1 MCAAGQGGAAVRRT
15 AIVVCAGVGDNANGQ
30 AAARTMNGLVKGEL
44 FVSASQ
50 RIESFPSAG
59 EDPQELHRYTLTAA
73 DGSTVEL
80 YEFWWADL
88 SRFPAAMRSYL
99 VTLYGLVLQLPAIGI
114 AALRGGAPLT
124 TDPATDAPLPA
135 CAWPLAWIEWLLA
148 VPLLLV
154 SALEAF
160 LIGGFALVAWTN
172 GQTSAV
178 PEVARVAILVIYGL
192 LVLGLGWWWL
202 RRYRRD
208 RGRYLAVPV
217 GAGLFVAAA
226 VVIVWRG
233 GADHSL
239 LAGLADGLLVLV
251 AYVVRPIWIA
261 VGGSMAALLI
271 GLVISGTWLR
281 KRDATITALAAVA
294 TATAGFAILTG
305 ALLAAAGA
313 AVRDLAPAWESPT
326 RVPWCLGRAY
336 AWVPSRAHCPPSARS
351 DPWHWGLDLYTLLLS
366 PLAWVALT
374 AGIVVIYAGLVA
386 ARPAAGIVRRNPGI
400 AGRGVTDMIRR
411 LDARLTECVLSV
423 ALLAAAGMIVIVW
436 IPVLKSIPRADGGAN
451 GITPPVA
458 AITGAFI
465 LGGLAVTRA
474 LSFTVTAVRENSDGN
489 DRTRLIL
496 DKAYDVAT
504 FLREPGRATRSVPK
518 PPPCARQQILSRYEA
533 LLHHVLR
540 PPPVGRGYTHIV
552 FFAHSQGSV
561 LTATV
566 LTERL
571 RSDLHVDLIT
581 FGCPLDQLYARR
593 FPAQFGWV
601 ERLPTDPNEFVCG
614 VTGTWVNFVGA
625 ADIVGGTL
633 FHDRPHGNWA
643 AADPTPWCD
652 RIGAL
657 RVADIPVA
665 GGHGSYWTNPT
676 VFQHLAEVADGR
688 ARRPVEPP

>member
-1 MCAAGQGGAAVRRT
+1 MGDPGQGGGAAVKRT
-15 AIVVCAGVGDNANGQ
+15 AIVVCAGVGDNTNGQ
-30 AAARTMNGLVKGEL
+30 AAARTMNGLVNGEL

-50 RIESFPSAG
+50 RIESFPSQG
-59 EDPQELHRYTLTAA
+59 EEPQELHRYTLTAA

-114 AALRGGAPLT
+114 AALRGGPPLT
-124 TDPATDAPLPA
+124 RDPATDGPLPR

-178 PEVARVAILVIYGL
+178 PEVARVAGVVVYGL
-192 LVLGLGWWWL
+192 LVFGLGWWWL

-226 VVIVWRG
+226 AVAIWRG
-233 GADHSL
+233 HADHSL
-239 LAGLADGLLVLV
+239 LAGLADTLLVLV

-261 VGGSMAALLI
+261 VGSSMAALLV
-271 GLVISGTWLR
+271 GLVISRTWMQ
-281 KRDATITALAAVA
+281 KRDTTITALSAAA
-294 TATAGFAILTG
+294 TSTAGFAIMTG

-313 AVRDLAPAWESPT
+313 AVRDLAPAWESAT

-336 AWVPSRAHCPPSARS
+336 AWVPSRGSCPPSARS

-366 PLAWVALT
+366 PLAWVALI
-374 AGIVVIYAGLVA
+374 AGGVVVYAGLVA
-386 ARPAAGIVRRNPGI
+386 ARPIAGILLRNPGI

-411 LDARLTECVLSV
+411 LDARLTECVLSL
-423 ALLAAAGMIVIVW
+423 ALLAAALMIVIIW
-436 IPVLKSIPRADGGAN
+436 LPVLKSIPRADGGAN

-474 LSFTVTAVRENSDGN
+474 LNFTVSAVRENSDGN
-489 DRTRLIL
+489 NRTRLLL

-504 FLREPGRATRSVPK
+504 FFREPGRATRTFPN
-518 PPPCARQQILSRYEA
+518 PPPCARQQMLRRYQA
-533 LLHHVLR
+533 LLDHVLR
-540 PPPVGRGYTHIV
+540 PPPVGRGYSHIV

-566 LTERL
+566 LADPL
-571 RSDLHVDLIT
+571 RAGLDVDLIT

-601 ERLPTDPNEFVCG
+601 ERLPTDPNEFVRG
-614 VTGTWVNFVGA
+614 VTGRWDNFVGS
-625 ADIVGGTL
+625 ADVVGGTL
-633 FHDRPHGNWA
+633 FHGRPHGNWD
-643 AADPTPWCD
+643 DPAPWCD

-657 RVADIPVA
+657 RVADIPVV
-665 GGHGSYWTNPT
+665 GGHGSYWTNPV
-676 VFQHLAEVADGR
+676 VFEALAEVAAG
-688 ARRPVEPP
+688 AG